1 MQGGPPT
8 TSLPRGLL
16 LAVLVLVLLA
26 AIAVALRASPSAS
39 GADLDCSDFSNQ
51 SQAQQNLLPGDPYG
65 LDADGDGVACE
76 SLPCPCASGGG
87 GGGGGSGAGNGGGGQ
102 KPSRPHCRRPSHD
115 VRITF
120 SKSDYPNI
128 IRHIKYSFRIGY
140 PKRLVIWRK
149 GADQRR
155 DQLLQ
160 GIPTKP
166 GYDRDE
172 APAAVLRKK
181 VKADVRYVPSGENR
195 SAGSSLGR
203 QISGYCNGVHVR
215 YRFTP

>member
-1 MQGGPPT
+1 M
-8 TSLPRGLL
+8 
-16 LAVLVLVLLA
+16 LVFVLA
-26 AIAVALRASPSAS
+26 AIVVGLQANPSVA

-51 SQAQQNLLPGDPYG
+51 AQAQQNLLPGDPYE

-76 SLPCPCASGGG
+76 SLPCPCARGGAGGSSGGG
-87 GGGGGSGAGNGGGGQ
+87 DSGQ
-102 KPSRPHCRRPSHD
+102 KPSRPQCRRPNHD

-120 SKSDYPNI
+120 SKGDYPNI
-128 IRHIKYSFRIGY
+128 IRHIEYSFRVGY

-155 DQLLQ
+155 DQLLE

-203 QISGYCNGVHVR
+203 QLSGFCNGVHVR